1 MARPR
6 NLLAVPTFLA
16 MTVLAKTKSSV
27 DRIRRNREGRS
38 SRVAVNHSARP
49 AAAVST
55 EGTPVIRRR
64 REAGGMQD
72 EAVYACE
79 CGFVFHAP
87 VSTSVGC
94 PHCGGAQAW

>member
-1 MARPR
+1 MR
-6 NLLAVPTFLA
+6 NT
-16 MTVLAKTKSSV
+16 MS
-27 DRIRRNREGRS
+27 
-38 SRVAVNHSARP
+38 
-49 AAAVST
+49 AAAVTT
-55 EGTPVIRRR
+55 EGTPVKRRR

-72 EAVYACE
+72 EAVYTCQ

>member
-1 MARPR
+1 VTTEA
-6 NLLAVPTFLA
+6 T
-16 MTVLAKTKSSV
+16 TSV
-27 DRIRRNREGRS
+27 K
-38 SRVAVNHSARP
+38 
-49 AAAVST
+49 
-55 EGTPVIRRR
+55 RRR

-72 EAVYACE
+72 EAVYTCQ

>member
-1 MARPR
+1 
-6 NLLAVPTFLA
+6 
-16 MTVLAKTKSSV
+16 MTVLARSKSGV
-27 DRIRRNREGRS
+27 QRIRRHREGQPKRGAP
-38 SRVAVNHSARP
+38 RGTA
-49 AAAVST
+49 ST
-55 EGTPVIRRR
+55 PGLMTEATGGMRRR

-72 EAVYACE
+72 EAIYTCE

>member
-1 MARPR
+1 
-6 NLLAVPTFLA
+6 
-16 MTVLAKTKSSV
+16 MTVLAKTKSGV
-27 DRIRRNREGRS
+27 DRIRRHREGRS
-38 SRVAVNHSARP
+38 ERVASHGMRP
-49 AAAVST
+49 EAAVSI
-55 EGTPVIRRR
+55 EGTPVRRRR

-72 EAVYACE
+72 EAVYTCQ

>member
-1 MARPR
+1 
-6 NLLAVPTFLA
+6 
-16 MTVLAKTKSSV
+16 MTVLARSKSGV
-27 DRIRRNREGRS
+27 QRIRRHREGQAKRAANRS
-38 SRVAVNHSARP
+38 TASNPGVM
-49 AAAVST
+49 T
-55 EGTPVIRRR
+55 EATGGMRRR

-72 EAVYACE
+72 EAIYTCE

>member
-1 MARPR
+1 
-6 NLLAVPTFLA
+6 

-27 DRIRRNREGRS
+27 SRIKRNREGQ
-38 SRVAVNHSARP
+38 SARGATRTTAP
-49 AAAVST
+49 AATVTTEST
-55 EGTPVIRRR
+55 PIGGRR

>member
-1 MARPR
+1 
-6 NLLAVPTFLA
+6 
-16 MTVLAKTKSSV
+16 MTVLARKKIGV
-27 DRIRRNREGRS
+27 DRIRRHREGRS
-38 SRVAVNHSARP
+38 ARVAVRSTASG
-49 AAAVST
+49 AAVTT
-55 EGTPVIRRR
+55 EATTSVKRRR

-72 EAVYACE
+72 EAVYTCQ